1 VRAAP
6 DPGRPRVEL
15 AFTFAPGLRTVR
27 GTEQVVF
34 TPDRPVRELVFRLT
48 PNSAGQVARGNRLRV
63 DSATVTPGTG
73 RYTFSRAAAA
83 SSTQGGLL
91 HLPLGRTVPAG
102 TTVRA
107 ELAFTVSVGGAYYE
121 RVGSSRGF
129 AWLGSAQPLLAW
141 QRGYGWHTEDLIS
154 INAGESATSEA
165 MDTTL
170 TVTAPAADVVVM
182 SGDPRTPRREGAN
195 RVWQAR
201 VPAARDV
208 SVAVGPFHVSDT
220 VVDGVALR
228 VGSYTTASRNT
239 LVPIF
244 ARAIRELSARFGRYP
259 FASLSVARVPGNQ
272 GGGIEY
278 PASIQM
284 QSESV
289 TDAVHETAH
298 QWFYAMVGDSQAL
311 HPWLDE
317 AFAEYAERLVDDRP
331 EAASWLSYRGAVD
344 RSIESYGTD
353 SYDYFNVTYAKGAAA
368 LEAARAAAGRSA
380 WDRAMRCYVAANAWQ
395 IAVPADFARA
405 MAAFPGAIAILRRAG
420 ALR

>member
-1 VRAAP
+1 
-6 DPGRPRVEL
+6 VEL

-27 GTEQVVF
+27 GTEHVVF

-63 DSATVTPGTG
+63 DSAAVTPGTG
-73 RYTFSRAAAA
+73 HYTFSRAAAA
-83 SSTQGGLL
+83 SSTQGGVL
-91 HLPLGRTVPAG
+91 HLPLGRTVRAG
-102 TTVRA
+102 TTVTA
-107 ELAFTVSVGGAYYE
+107 DLAFTVSVGGAYYE

-170 TVTAPAADVVVM
+170 TVTAPAADVVIM
-182 SGDPRTPRREGAN
+182 SGDPRTPRRDGAN
-195 RVWQAR
+195 RVWRAR
-201 VPAARDV
+201 IPAARDV
-208 SVAVGPFHVSDT
+208 SVAAGPFHVSDT
-220 VVDGVALR
+220 VVDGVDLR
-228 VGSYTTASRNT
+228 VGAYTKASRNT

-259 FASLSVARVPGNQ
+259 FASLSIARVPGNQ

-317 AFAEYAERLVDDRP
+317 AFAEYAERLVDGRP
-331 EAASWLSYRGAVD
+331 EPVSWLGYRGDVD

-353 SYDYFNVTYAKGAAA
+353 SYDYFNVTYAKGGAA

-380 WDRAMRCYVAANAWQ
+380 WDRAMR
-395 IAVPADFARA
+395 
-405 MAAFPGAIAILRRAG
+405 
-420 ALR
+420 